1 MNSEQ
6 TTNELNREQLQ
17 QKLNLE
23 SGQIDWS
30 ELQRHFARG
39 AVIAVSP
46 ALDLVETAVKFS
58 EDDRSSTIE
67 VWLAN
72 GQIKRADDEHAR
84 HWNQNDTVFWA
95 IVVAPW
101 VLVQEQMLPTKNK
114 PAS

>member
-6 TTNELNREQLQ
+6 ATNKLNREQLR

-23 SGQIDWS
+23 SGQRDWS

-39 AVIAVSP
+39 VVIAVSP
-46 ALDLVETAVKFS
+46 ALDLVETALKFS
-58 EDDRSSTIE
+58 DDDRSTIE

-72 GQIKRADDEHAR
+72 EQIKRADDEYAR
-84 HWNQNDTVFWA
+84 HWNQDETVFWA

-101 VLVQEQMLPTKNK
+101 VLVQEQTLPTKNR